1 MERKTGLK
9 NNALLKLMIADD
21 HPMVLE
27 GLEKMLNAVPGFSVM
42 ETFLDGRSVLDALKS
57 VHPDVLLLDVQLSD
71 FTAEE
76 LVPLI
81 LKAAPQ
87 LPILIV
93 SSVDQPTR
101 VRQIMRLGCRGYVLK
116 NTGAEEL
123 AKAVSRVACG
133 ELYMNAALQEQLM
146 HDMLLF
152 KSGQPAGSI
161 RLTRREK
168 EILQLV
174 GRSMTSRQIAEALS
188 ISIHT
193 VENHRKHLF
202 QKFDVPNVA
211 GLIRKA
217 LHMGYIDTKPR

>member
-1 MERKTGLK
+1 
-9 NNALLKLMIADD
+9 MIADD

-27 GLEKMLNAVPGFSVM
+27 GLEKMLNAMPGFRVIA
-42 ETFLDGRSVLDALKS
+42 TWLDGRSLLEGLS
-57 VHPDVLLLDVQLSD
+57 SSRPDVLLLDVQLSD
-71 FTAEE
+71 YTAEE

-81 LKAAPQ
+81 LKKAPE

-93 SSVDQPTR
+93 SSIDQPTR
-101 VRQIMRLGCRGYVLK
+101 VRQIMRLGCKGYLLK
-116 NTGAEEL
+116 NTGAAEL
-123 AKAVSRVACG
+123 AEAVSRVAAG
-133 ELYMNAALQEQLM
+133 ELYMNSSLKEQLM
-146 HDMLLF
+146 EDMLLF
-152 KSGQPAGSI
+152 RKAQPAGSI

-174 GRSMTSRQIAEALS
+174 GRSMTSRQIAEVLS

-202 QKFDVPNVA
+202 QKFDVTNVA

-217 LHMGYIDTKPR
+217 LHMGYMDSK